1 MAVDE
6 SVWRRYRE
14 KPDHQTREI
23 LFLEYASL
31 VRHVASK
38 MAALL
43 PKHVERDEL
52 ISYGILGLLEA
63 IGRFDPERKV
73 KFETYATARIRG
85 SILQE
90 LRRLDWVPRSTRH
103 KAHVLENAVTRLE
116 NQFGRPATDEE
127 IADIM
132 GLSLRR
138 FHQLVDE
145 VKGTTLLSLD
155 SIMEE
160 TDGAAWSMV
169 PPSAPGLGYRDPS
182 SDIEVSEMRSILARA
197 IDNLPDQ
204 ERLVIAL
211 YYYEDMT
218 LREIADVLGVS
229 ESRVSQIHT
238 KATTRLRGRMRRA
251 EAGLV
256 S

>member
-1 MAVDE
+1 MAVPDAL
-6 SVWRRYRE
+6 WRQYRK
-14 KPDHQTREI
+14 KPDNATREL
-23 LFLEYASL
+23 LFLEYAPL

-43 PKHVERDEL
+43 PKHVDREEL

-63 IGRFDPERKV
+63 IGRYDPDREV

-85 SILQE
+85 AILQE

-103 KAHVLENAVTRLE
+103 KAHQLEDAVTRLE
-116 NQFGRPATDEE
+116 NKLGRPATDEE
-127 IADIM
+127 LAEAM
-132 GLSLRR
+132 GLSLER

-155 SIMEE
+155 SIIED
-160 TDGAAWSMV
+160 TDGAAWSMI
-169 PPSAPGLGYRDPS
+169 PPNAPGRGDQDPSAH
-182 SDIEVSEMRSILARA
+182 IEHDEMREILARA
-197 IDNLPDQ
+197 IDRLPDQ

-218 LREIADVLGVS
+218 LREIAEVLGVS

-238 KATTRLRGRMRRA
+238 KAAARLRGRVRRA
-251 EAGLV
+251 EAGLT

>member
-6 SVWRRYRE
+6 SIWRRYRE
-14 KPDHQTREI
+14 QPDEETREL
-23 LFLEYASL
+23 LFLEYVSL

-43 PKHVERDEL
+43 PKHVEREEL
-52 ISYGILGLLEA
+52 VSYGILGLLEA
-63 IGRFDPERKV
+63 IGRFDPGRNV

-103 KAHVLENAVTRLE
+103 KAHVLEDAVTRLE
-116 NQFGRPATDEE
+116 NKFGRPATDDEVAE
-127 IADIM
+127 AM
-132 GLSLRR
+132 GLSLQR
-138 FHQLVDE
+138 FHQMVDE
-145 VKGTTLLSLD
+145 VRGTTLLSLD
-155 SIMEE
+155 SIIEE

-169 PPSAPGLGYRDPS
+169 PPTAPGQGNQDPS
-182 SDIEVSEMRSILARA
+182 SGIETNEMRSILARA

-218 LREIADVLGVS
+218 LREIAEVLGVS

-238 KATTRLRGRMRRA
+238 KATARLRGRMRRA